1 MKLQDYIPT
10 DPFEIEHVI
19 DLLREDL
26 RPEYRKMFR
35 EGKILEYGVLRRLR
49 EALTAKINEQV
60 TDSRQPRDWSDFA
73 HMASSPPFNSDWLR
87 ALASA
92 VATLYSL
99 ERASDRRDGL
109 DPDDDKLEWLPEW
122 DYLRTRLIEVALY
135 LTHSDLIDEEK
146 RRKRA
151 EKHAAALGEAAARA
165 RPLIER
171 QGRNTKL
178 PKTEY
183 YISLIEQFPS
193 MTNRKLAHY
202 IFDNAPM
209 RNDGESHF
217 YWLDRSSLI
226 DRKTGK
232 PITIE
237 AMTGQIQKA
246 KSEHVNGRKH
256 KAKKKVR

>member
-151 EKHAAALGEAAARA
+151 EAHAAALAQVAAKAK
-165 RPLIER
+165 PLIER
-171 QGRNTKL
+171 QGKNTML
-178 PKTEY
+178 PKTAF
-183 YISLIEQFPS
+183 YIRMIESDPT
-193 MTNRKLAHY
+193 MRNAAIANHV
-202 IFDNAPM
+202 FDSAPAS
-209 RNDGESHF
+209 NDGESHF
-217 YWLDRSSLI
+217 YWNDKHELIDRSS
-226 DRKTGK
+226 GK
-232 PITIE
+232 PINVKQ
-237 AMTGQIQKA
+237 MTQQIQKA
-246 KSEHVNGRKH
+246 RSEHVKGRKH
-256 KAKKKVR
+256 KLKKKVR

>member
-1 MKLQDYIPT
+1 MLLQVQAVLQPQRQELLVGQLPVQVSAGLVAELRDAL
-10 DPFEIEHVI
+10 IEKIAPHVPAWE
-19 DLLREDL
+19 R
-26 RPEYRKMFR
+26 
-35 EGKILEYGVLRRLR
+35 
-49 EALTAKINEQV
+49 
-60 TDSRQPRDWSDFA
+60 SDWSDFA
-73 HMASSPPFNSDWLR
+73 HLTASTRYGDWIR
-87 ALASA
+87 AAA
-92 VATLYSL
+92 VAICNLHYL
-99 ERASDRRDGL
+99 ENISDRRVEHGT
-109 DPDDDKLEWLPEW
+109 DPEDINFDWLPEW
-122 DYLRTRLIEVALY
+122 EHLRTALIEVALA
-135 LTHSDLIDEEK
+135 LTYGELIDEEK